1 MYGVKLR
8 SFILVFSDKTNSHS
22 LGPQK
27 LIYSNLTEFCKI
39 NKKNYTNISKFTVID
54 SDSPQVA
61 LAPPPPYFFVY
72 LFVFNH
78 CGTCLS
84 MKSVGV
90 VHGGKHN

>member
-61 LAPPPPYFFVY
+61 LAPPPHIS
-72 LFVFNH
+72 L
-78 CGTCLS
+78 CISLS
-84 MKSVGV
+84 LIIVEHVSL
-90 VHGGKHN
+90 

>member
-61 LAPPPPYFFVY
+61 LAPPPIS
-72 LFVFNH
+72 L
-78 CGTCLS
+78 CISLS
-84 MKSVGV
+84 LIIVEHVSL
-90 VHGGKHN
+90 

>member
-61 LAPPPPYFFVY
+61 LAPPPPHIS
-72 LFVFNH
+72 L
-78 CGTCLS
+78 CISLS
-84 MKSVGV
+84 LIIVEHVSL
-90 VHGGKHN
+90 